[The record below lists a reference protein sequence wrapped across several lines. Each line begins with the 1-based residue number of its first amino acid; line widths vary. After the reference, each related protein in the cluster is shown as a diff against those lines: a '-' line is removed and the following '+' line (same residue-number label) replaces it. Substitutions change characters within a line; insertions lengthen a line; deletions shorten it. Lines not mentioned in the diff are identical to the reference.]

1 MEDQLDELEN
11 TVSRMALDVMEI
23 TYGIET
29 LKQEVQELRDE
40 VSIDNLVEC
49 IHWILGRLKTIE
61 KKLVIIPPALGTQQ
75 ATE

>member
-1 MEDQLDELEN
+1 
-11 TVSRMALDVMEI
+11 MALDVMEI